1 MSLSRKPITD
11 LVEPDLPITPM
22 LDMSFQLLAFFI
34 MTFRPMPTEGQI
46 AVSFPSEPGGPP
58 MVAPFEKDQPTR
70 FTAKVA
76 ATEQGTI
83 ANISLREDNGIAD
96 KDLGTDVA
104 AFLKELKTL
113 AAAEQKKRDAA
124 TAKGQTPPPPPKLT
138 IEVDGKLVQASVV
151 QVFDAAIQAGFKDV
165 ATVPIDKLKR

>member
-1 MSLSRKPITD
+1 
-11 LVEPDLPITPM
+11 
-22 LDMSFQLLAFFI
+22 MSFQLLAFFI
-34 MTFRPMPTEGQI
+34 MTFRPVPTEGQS
-46 AVSFPSEPGGPP
+46 VSFPADMGSTAE
-58 MVAPFEKDQPTR
+58 VRSFDKDQPAR
-70 FTAKVA
+70 FTTKVA

-104 AFLKELKTL
+104 ALLKELKTL
-113 AAAEQKKRDAA
+113 AAVEHKKREAA

-151 QVFDAAIQAGFKDV
+151 QVFDAAIQAGFTDV